1 MARRPYIEQ
10 RKIKDEY
17 AANATHSNDGGYRSH
32 CPHYEP
38 VGMDGR
44 NDWFRW
50 ECRDCERTYISQ
62 RSEKRQRYYKCRDC
76 GALHFVYKGFFSLPD
91 RTNGSETVPLKPHEF
106 EGMLYKAKIQYKPL
120 DDGGNW
126 YYGSPE
132 WLQEKIQRDDYE
144 TVEHI
149 TEVKEDS
156 D

>member
-10 RKIKDEY
+10 LKIKDEF

-32 CPHYEP
+32 CPNYEP

-50 ECRDCERTYISQ
+50 ECRECERTYISP
-62 RSEKRQRYYKCRDC
+62 RSEKRQKYYKCRDC
-76 GALHFVYKGFFSLPD
+76 GELHFVYKGFFDID
-91 RTNGSETVPLKPHEF
+91 RSETVPLRQDEF
-106 EGMLYKAKIQYKPL
+106 HGTLCKAKIEYIPL
-120 DDGGNW
+120 DDGGEW

-132 WLQEKIQRDDYE
+132 WLQEKIQREKYR

-149 TEVKEDS
+149 RKV
-156 D
+156 